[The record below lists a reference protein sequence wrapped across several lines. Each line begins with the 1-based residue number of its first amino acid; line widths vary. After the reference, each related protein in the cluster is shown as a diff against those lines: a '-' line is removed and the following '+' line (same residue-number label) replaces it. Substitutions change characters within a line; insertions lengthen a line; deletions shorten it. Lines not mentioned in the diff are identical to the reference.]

1 MNKIAQKEFAVT
13 KVLARADKWYDARQQ
28 AQANQRSAPDQ
39 RLRAVGR
46 YEKAGDM
53 LAESVESLRKTDQS
67 GGGHV

>member
-1 MNKIAQKEFAVT
+1 MDKIAQKEFAVT

-28 AQANQRSAPDQ
+28 AQQAQRGEYEV

-53 LAESVESLRKTDQS
+53 LAESVESLRKTEVER
-67 GGGHV
+67 G

>member
-1 MNKIAQKEFAVT
+1 MNPLDQKEFAVT

-28 AQANQRSAPDQ
+28 AQQAQRSEHEV

-53 LAESVESLRKTDQS
+53 LAESVESLRKTEAHH
-67 GGGHV
+67 G